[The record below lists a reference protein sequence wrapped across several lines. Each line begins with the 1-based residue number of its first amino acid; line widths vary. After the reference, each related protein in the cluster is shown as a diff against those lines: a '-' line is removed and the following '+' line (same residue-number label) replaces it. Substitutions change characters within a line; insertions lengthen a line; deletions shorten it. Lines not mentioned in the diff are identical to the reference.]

1 MIVFLILAGVY
12 CLHILLKM
20 HWITTGILTVYF
32 LIMLASHRKRY
43 HRMLEQKLRFDEASE
58 YLDALLYAF
67 CKQEKVERALAD
79 AEAALADG
87 PMREVVRDALAHMHM
102 TFDDTDVM
110 RESLQLIEEQYPCA
124 RIRTAHAFILHV
136 ESYGGQIERPIK
148 LLLADKKRWEKR
160 TLLAMKERSK
170 MFTDIVMSIAAS
182 LIICGMI
189 LYLPVMNMD
198 ISQNVLCQILT
209 GIVLILDD
217 WIFLR
222 AQRFMEE
229 DWLKLDVVCDDDGG
243 KRMEEYR
250 NYNPKRDRL
259 LSIVLAVPCGIGM
272 VVSIYFRKEALVAI
286 CVLLLLL
293 MLNQHRVGRH
303 LARRSLIKR
312 IRVAFPNWLLD
323 IVLLLQSENVQVAIL
338 KSREHVPGVL
348 EKELDL
354 LAERLAMEPESAEPY
369 HAFLQGFE
377 IAEVHSAMSML
388 FSLSMGHSNQG
399 DRQLGELIDRN
410 LEMLDAA
417 EKERI
422 SNLSSGMYLL
432 FLAPVVTASV
442 KLVIDMAV
450 FMLSFL
456 GSAGIG

>member
-1 MIVFLILAGVY
+1 MIYAAVLIGMFT
-12 CLHILLKM
+12 LHLMLKM
-20 HWITTGILTVYF
+20 HWITTGVVTVYLLF
-32 LIMLASHRKRY
+32 RVRAHSRWYRQAD
-43 HRMLEQKLRFDEASE
+43 EQQLRFSE
-58 YLDALLYAF
+58 VADYLDTFLYAF
-67 CKQEKVERALAD
+67 LKEGKVESALVDTQAS
-79 AEAALADG
+79 LVDG
-87 PMREVVRDALAHMHM
+87 PMREVVGDALDHLHM

-160 TLLAMKERSK
+160 TVMAMKERSK

-312 IRVAFPNWLLD
+312 IRVAFSNWLLD

-456 GSAGIG
+456 GSAGIR